1 MNQTLDTRESLLL
14 EARKLFSQKGFD
26 GTSVRAITRAAG
38 ANLGAVNYHF
48 GSKEALYHAV
58 LAGAW
63 GEVAAAI
70 GAEAARPGPPLAR
83 IEAVLRVL
91 FAGLERQ
98 PDLAGLVLREL
109 AATRPVPVPLA
120 ENVGRVALILRGLI
134 AEGQAEGSIVP
145 GDPQL
150 LTLSLFAQPFHV
162 LAVRKKLR
170 EVLGLPAD
178 EAAVFARVVDNA
190 VAFVR
195 RGLTAEGRLA

>member
-1 MNQTLDTRESLLL
+1 MNQPQITRDRLLS

-26 GTSVRAITRAAG
+26 GTSVRVITRSAR

-48 GSKEALYHAV
+48 GSKEGLYHAV
-58 LAGAW
+58 LSAAW
-63 GEVAAAI
+63 AEVAAALE
-70 GAEAARPGPPLAR
+70 AEAARPGPPLAR
-83 IEAVLRVL
+83 IEAILRVL
-91 FAGLERQ
+91 FAGLEQQ

-109 AATRPVPVPLA
+109 AATRAVPAPLA
-120 ENVGRVALILRGLI
+120 ENVGRIALILRTLI
-134 AEGQAEGSIVP
+134 AEGQAEGSIVA

-170 EVLGLPAD
+170 DVLGLPAD
-178 EAAVFARVVDNA
+178 ETTVFVRVVDNA

-195 RGLTAEGRLA
+195 RGLTAEGRPA

>member
-1 MNQTLDTRESLLL
+1 MNQLPGTRDSLLL

-58 LAGAW
+58 LAGVWAETRAAIEA
-63 GEVAAAI
+63 EVA
-70 GAEAARPGPPLAR
+70 RPTPPLAR
-83 IEAVLRVL
+83 IEAVLRVI

-98 PDLAGLVLREL
+98 PDIAGLVLREL
-109 AATRPVPVPLA
+109 AGERPVPPPLA
-120 ENVGRVALILRGLI
+120 AQVGGVGLILRELI
-134 AEGQAEGSIVP
+134 AEGQAAGSIVP

-170 EVLGLPAD
+170 EVLSLPAD

>member
-1 MNQTLDTRESLLL
+1 MNQPQDTRETLLR
-14 EARKLFSQKGFD
+14 EARSLFARRGFE
-26 GTSVRAITRAAG
+26 GASVRAITRAAG

-48 GSKEALYHAV
+48 DSKAGLYHAV
-58 LAGAW
+58 LAAAW
-63 GEVAAAI
+63 GEVAAAVQ
-70 GAEAARPGPPLAR
+70 AEAERPGPPLVR

-109 AATRPVPVPLA
+109 AATRPVPAPLA
-120 ENVGRVALILRGLI
+120 ENVGRVALILRALI
-134 AEGQAEGSIVP
+134 TEGQADGSIVP